1 MAKVKIFAPN
11 KKYSG
16 KVGSVVFVDGVG
28 VIDDET
34 DQSELKYFKRNG
46 QFGIGEE
53 AQEQETEET
62 APESDDDAQED
73 EPESAE
79 EVEIPGM
86 PNSKAKRPEWAEF
99 AESMGISTEGLSI
112 AQMKEK
118 VIAEYSAK

>member
-1 MAKVKIFAPN
+1 MAKVEIFALN

-34 DQSELKYFKRNG
+34 NQSELKYFKRQG
-46 QFGIGEE
+46 YGIGE
-53 AQEQETEET
+53 AVQDQETEET

-79 EVEIPGM
+79 EVEIPGL
-86 PNSKAKRPEWAEF
+86 PGSNAKRSAWEEF
-99 AESMGISTEGLSI
+99 AEGMGIATEGLSI
-112 AQMKEK
+112 AQMRDKIFE
-118 VIAEYSAK
+118 AHTAK

>member
-1 MAKVKIFAPN
+1 MAKVEISALN

-34 DQSELKYFKRNG
+34 NQSELKYFKRQG
-46 QFGIGEE
+46 YGIGEE
-53 AQEQETEET
+53 VQEQETEET
-62 APESDDDAQED
+62 APESDDAAQED

-79 EVEIPGM
+79 GVEIPGW
-86 PNSKAKRPEWAEF
+86 PSSKAKRPEWAEF

>member
-1 MAKVKIFAPN
+1 MAKVEIFALN

-34 DQSELKYFKRNG
+34 NQSELKYFKRQG
-46 QFGIGEE
+46 YGIGE
-53 AQEQETEET
+53 AVQEQETEET

-79 EVEIPGM
+79 EVEIPGW